1 MIPLILDFM
10 DDASHPPLIL
20 DFMDD
25 ASHPMLRYI
34 A

>member
-1 MIPLILDFM
+1 MIPLV
-10 DDASHPPLIL
+10 P

-25 ASHPMLRYI
+25 ASHPMLWYVSEKSTLLKE